1 MSKSTGKK
9 IYLCMDRFNDL
20 SLEIHKSISGI
31 STGSPDPHAA
41 DFDPTAYLASE
52 LLSKHPALAGG
63 CSESERREKAFEK
76 LFLADGRCH
85 RLNEQGFSTAQFSA
99 AELSNLQ
106 TIAQT
111 LIGNLL
117 RDFEHHWLEDGTFS
131 NGASM
136 GFKLQ
141 DAAPYKKF
149 AGQATVTPRM
159 YALAVGIVKTDPN
172 WYGYC
177 LERFGCEENFFKV
190 VPGNGLFTVPK
201 NSEIDRAACKE
212 PDMNMYAQKACGGFI
227 RRRLRAV
234 GIDLNDQTRNQE
246 LARLGSLDGSLA
258 TIDLSSAS
266 DSISDR
272 LVWSLLPPHIYS
284 FLDVIRSHRAV
295 LPDGTTRRWGL
306 FSTMGNGF
314 TFELE
319 TLLFWSIAKACA
331 LLAGNTG
338 TISIYGDDIIVPS
351 EIAESVINAL
361 EAFGFIPNRKKTFTT
376 GFFRES
382 CGAHYYRG
390 IDVKP
395 FYIRQPI
402 TGLRELL
409 HILNRIRG
417 WGNVVGMADPRL
429 YETWAKYASFVPDE
443 LKGGCD
449 TERTDYLV
457 TPGLPCKRL
466 AENVTI
472 RSGFDHQWSVT
483 DDCGRFVAWLHRGS
497 GEIISTEPSGRFVI
511 RTNKEWST
519 AVPTFPQEVEDAAD
533 LPS

>member
-31 STGSPDPHAA
+31 SVGSPDPHAA
-41 DFDPTAYLASE
+41 DFDATAYLASE
-52 LLSKHPALAGG
+52 LLSKHPGLASSN
-63 CSESERREKAFEK
+63 SELERRERAFEK
-76 LFLADGRCH
+76 LFLADCRCQN
-85 RLNEQGFSTAQFSA
+85 LNEQGFSTAHFSA
-99 AELSNLQ
+99 AELSSLQ
-106 TIAQT
+106 TTAQT

-246 LARLGSLDGSLA
+246 LARLGSIDGSLA

-284 FLDVIRSHRAV
+284 FLDTIRSHRAV
-295 LPDGTTRRWGL
+295 LPDGTCRRWGL

-319 TLLFWSIAKACA
+319 TLLFWSLAKAYA
-331 LLAGNTG
+331 LLHGNTG
-338 TISIYGDDIIVPS
+338 TISVYGDDIIVPS
-351 EIAESVINAL
+351 EIADGVVMTL
-361 EAFGFIPNRKKTFTT
+361 EAFGFLPNRRKTFTT

-382 CGAHYYRG
+382 CGAHFYRG
-390 IDVKP
+390 IDIKP
-395 FYIRQPI
+395 FYIRKPI
-402 TGLRELL
+402 TGLRELM

-417 WGNVVGMADPRL
+417 WGNVAGMADPRL
-429 YETWAKYASFVPDE
+429 YEVWSRLSQLVPAE

-449 TERTDYLV
+449 VERTDYLV
-457 TPGLPCKRL
+457 TPDHPRKRL
-466 AENVTI
+466 SENVTVK
-472 RSGFDHQWSVT
+472 SGFDSQWSVT
-483 DDCGRFVAWLHRGS
+483 DDCGRFVAWLHRGF
-497 GEIISTEPSGRFVI
+497 GEIISTKPSGRFSI
-511 RTNKEWST
+511 KENKEWST
-519 AVPTFPQEVEDAAD
+519 VVPTFPQEV
-533 LPS
+533 